1 MLRHAPIVFLVLAG
15 CGGEVRRVDSELVDA
30 SGVGGQGTA
39 PNGGGSALSSTQLPA
54 CRRGFKPDDQA
65 SRPCDFLADGLCYES
80 KLDAC
85 ACICPNRPGTNC
97 MSGFPEPDGHVVVT
111 CQ

>member
-1 MLRHAPIVFLVLAG
+1 MLRHATIAFLLLAG
-15 CGGEVRRVDSELVDA
+15 CGGEVRRGDPESVDG
-30 SGVGGQGTA
+30 SGMGGQRPAT
-39 PNGGGSALSSTQLPA
+39 NGGGSGLSSTQLPA
-54 CRRGFKPDDQA
+54 CRRGFKPDDQTF
-65 SRPCDFLADGLCYES
+65 RPCDFLADGLCYES

-97 MSGFPEPDGHVVVT
+97 ISGFPVPDGRVVVT